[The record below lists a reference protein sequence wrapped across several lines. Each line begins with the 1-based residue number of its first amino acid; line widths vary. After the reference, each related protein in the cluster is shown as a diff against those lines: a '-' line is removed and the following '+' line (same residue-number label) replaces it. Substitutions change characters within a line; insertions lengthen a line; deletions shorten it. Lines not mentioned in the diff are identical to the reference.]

1 MNKKQK
7 IIFAFF
13 MSLTMTLIISGV
25 LSVINIGFTA
35 DLLSSWLKSFSIVFP
50 IAFPSAI
57 FVAPLAKK
65 LTEKICK

>member
-1 MNKKQK
+1 MKKNQK

-25 LSVINIGFTA
+25 LSLINIGLKIDFF
-35 DLLSSWLKSFSIVFP
+35 SSWLKSFSIVFP

-57 FVAPLAKK
+57 FVAPLARK